1 MTQPGAVL
9 PEPPVPGNRPRGK
22 LSPITI
28 VAAAAGAIV
37 LLVLAVLFFVL
48 VVRPMLFPTRSA
60 GIPLEVVRVSPST
73 SPLPYPPPPLV
84 EVGDSQVALPVPVTL
99 EVGGESF
106 SVQPSDPDE
115 ATWTSPSLPSTS
127 AVWVYGTVV
136 NYVLGLEATAENQ
149 GLIEAVRSG
158 DSVRLRLSS
167 GVQLT
172 FRVTGQETVRPDDPS
187 IFLQSRPGLTLVLLG
202 DEDAERL
209 ALFSD
214 FDRAEEPTSEPGRPA
229 AGVGQPVQVGAVQ
242 VTLSEGHAERGG
254 GGVPAGM
261 MVYLVEFSLQNT
273 GQSPLD
279 PEALVMELVDGVGN
293 RYQPSLSASQRGR
306 FGPLQQDVVQGGSAN
321 GTVGYLV
328 PEGLTGP
335 TLTWVFAP
343 QSTSELRARFA
354 IPYVSPPVVDVLPEV
369 TVREAFL
376 GEDGEI
382 LHVVARI
389 RNVGSSDL
397 TATAA
402 DVSLS
407 SSAGPGELRIA
418 APPFP
423 WTVAAGQSREV
434 ELQFARPEA
443 SSSVVTI
450 LGYTF
455 EISGLP
461 RP

>member
-1 MTQPGAVL
+1 MSQPDAVQ
-9 PEPPVPGNRPRGK
+9 PEPPVPGSRPRGK
-22 LSPITI
+22 LLPITI
-28 VAAAAGAIV
+28 VAGAAGAVV
-37 LLVLAVLFFVL
+37 LLVLAVLFFML
-48 VVRPMLFPTRSA
+48 VVRPMLFPARSA

-73 SPLPYPPPPLV
+73 SPLPYPPPPV
-84 EVGDSQVALPVPVTL
+84 AEVGDSQVALPVPVTL

-106 SVQPSDPDE
+106 TVQSSAPDE

-149 GLIEAVRSG
+149 GLVEEVRSG
-158 DSVRLRLSS
+158 DSIRLRLSS
-167 GVQLT
+167 GAQLT
-172 FRVTGQETVRPDDPS
+172 FRVTRQETVRPDDPS

-209 ALFSD
+209 ALFSE
-214 FDRAEEPTSEPGRPA
+214 FDRAEEPTPE
-229 AGVGQPVQVGAVQ
+229 AGGPTTSVGQPVQVGAVQ

-254 GGVPAGM
+254 GDVPAGM

-279 PEALVMELVDGVGN
+279 PAGLVMELVDGVGN

-306 FGPLQQDVVQGGSAN
+306 FGPLLQGVVPGGSAD
-321 GTVGYLV
+321 GTAGYLV
-328 PEGLTGP
+328 PEGLVGP
-335 TLTWVFAP
+335 TLTWVFGP
-343 QSTSELRARFA
+343 QATSELRARFA
-354 IPYVSPPVVDVLPEV
+354 IPYVPPPVADTLPEV

-376 GEDGEI
+376 GEGGEI

-397 TATAA
+397 AATAA

-407 SSAGPGELRIA
+407 SSAGPGELRVA

-423 WTVAAGQSREV
+423 WTVAADQSREV
-434 ELQFARPEA
+434 ELQFLRPEA
-443 SSSVVTI
+443 SSCVVTI

-455 EISGLP
+455 EVSGLP